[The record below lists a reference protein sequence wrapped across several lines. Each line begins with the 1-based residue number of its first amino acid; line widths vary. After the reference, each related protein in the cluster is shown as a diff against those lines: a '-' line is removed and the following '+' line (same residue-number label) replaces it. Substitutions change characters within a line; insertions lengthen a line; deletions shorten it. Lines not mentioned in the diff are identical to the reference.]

1 MKEINIR
8 DIKISA
14 TELINDCWGL
24 VTAGNEENFNSMTV
38 SWGALG
44 EIWNMDAA
52 FIFIR
57 HSRYTYEFLENGG
70 LFTLSFYDE
79 KYKGALGRIYGSK
92 SGRDTDKT
100 AESGFTPVF
109 TDGAVTYAEAKYT
122 LVCRVA
128 ASQEI
133 EAAGFI
139 DPAIKGMY
147 AGGDMH
153 KMFVGEILKVYEN
166 DA

>member
-1 MKEINIR
+1 MKAINIR
-8 DIKISA
+8 DIGISA

-24 VTAGNEENFNSMTV
+24 VTAGNEEKFNSMTV

-44 EIWNMDAA
+44 EIWNKDAA

-70 LFTLSFYDE
+70 LFTLSFFDE
-79 KYKGALGRIYGSK
+79 KYKGALGRIYGSQ
-92 SGRDTDKT
+92 SGRDIDKT
-100 AESGFTPVF
+100 VESGFTPVF

-122 LVCRVA
+122 LVCKVVS
-128 ASQEI
+128 SQD
-133 EAAGFI
+133 I
-139 DPAIKGMY
+139 DPAGFLDPSINGMY
-147 AGGDMH
+147 ADGDIH
-153 KMFVGEILKVYEN
+153 KMFIGEIIKVYEN

>member
-8 DIKISA
+8 DIKTGA
-14 TELINDCWGL
+14 TELINDIWVL

-44 EIWNMDAA
+44 ELWNKDAA

-79 KYKGALGRIYGSK
+79 KYKGALGRIYGAK

-109 TDGAVTYAEAKYT
+109 TDGAVTYAQAKYT
-122 LVCRVA
+122 LVCRVV
-128 ASQEI
+128 ASQNLNP
-133 EAAGFI
+133 AGLI
-139 DPAIKGMY
+139 DPSINDMY
-147 AGGDMH
+147 AGGDIH

-166 DA
+166 DT

>member
-8 DIKISA
+8 DIKTSA

-24 VTAGNEENFNSMTV
+24 VTAGNEEKFNSMTV

-44 EIWNMDAA
+44 EIWNRDAA

-57 HSRYTYEFLENGG
+57 RSRYTYEFLEKGG
-70 LFTLSFYDE
+70 LFTLSFYDG

-122 LVCRVA
+122 LVCRVI
-128 ASQEI
+128 ASQEMSPD
-133 EAAGFI
+133 GFI
-139 DPAIKGMY
+139 DPQIAGLY
-147 AGGDMH
+147 AGGDYH
-153 KMFVGEILKVYEN
+153 KMFVGEIIRVYEN

>member
-8 DIKISA
+8 DIKTGA
-14 TELINDCWGL
+14 TELINDIWGL

-44 EIWNMDAA
+44 EIWNKDAA

-79 KYKGALGRIYGSK
+79 KYKGALGRIYGAK

-109 TDGAVTYAEAKYT
+109 TDGAVTYAQAKYT
-122 LVCRVA
+122 LVCRVV
-128 ASQEI
+128 ASQDLNP
-133 EAAGFI
+133 AGFI
-139 DPAIKGMY
+139 DQSINDMY
-147 AGGDMH
+147 AGGDIH

-166 DA
+166 DT

>member
-8 DIKISA
+8 DIKTSA

-24 VTAGNEENFNSMTV
+24 VTSGNEEKFNSMTV

-44 EIWNMDAA
+44 EIWNKDAA

-57 HSRYTYEFLENGG
+57 HSRYTYEFLEKGG

-79 KYKGALGRIYGSK
+79 KYRGALGRIYGSK
-92 SGRDTDKT
+92 SGRNTDKT

-122 LVCRVA
+122 LVCKVA

-133 EAAGFI
+133 EASGFI
-139 DPAIKGMY
+139 DPSISGMY
-147 AGGDMH
+147 SDGDYH
-153 KMFVGEILKVYEN
+153 KMYVGEIIKVYEN